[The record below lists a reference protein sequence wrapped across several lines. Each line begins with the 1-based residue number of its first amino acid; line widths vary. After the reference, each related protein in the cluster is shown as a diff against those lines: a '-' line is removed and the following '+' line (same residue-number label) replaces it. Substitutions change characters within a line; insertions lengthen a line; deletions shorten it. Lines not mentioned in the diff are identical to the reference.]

1 MLRSECSFGDYAQQS
16 HIAAPT
22 EAPAEGPGVINVG
35 VKKRKNNMETLF
47 ENRITEAGKQAIQEA
62 IDYVAQEWK
71 QVIEAHGEASPEAA
85 RLLLAFISID
95 QIIEPR
101 KDAHTDIERYLA
113 ISEKVYGPD
122 SLEAANG
129 LLILGWSHAGLG
141 RDEDAKLA
149 MDRALSLPEGKRAFP
164 PIEPMLEVLCRLL
177 DKLQDDPNSRV
188 VRLPLVLGVHTLSW
202 LVTYCPKQSPSFP
215 VFTERLLP
223 VLESQGFTGDTWEWL
238 LRRCHRGNNDFVG
251 LISTLIEEGMV
262 PSEDFSKAFPLT
274 VAEGELSL
282 RVERLLAEGC
292 RSLSTTGELST
303 AILVFPEPSK
313 GKRAISIGG
322 PNPEIERP
330 LLHDKL
336 LRAAVLD
343 RARKTIAR
351 FGASS
356 VMMLDWVDV
365 RLSGDEDAA
374 TTKAVLVVARDAKS
388 YLEGLQPARQV
399 DGKYFFD
406 EPIVRVAKD
415 DWFSQFKFSA
425 PRGGKPRLTKGEK
438 PKTRARTRK

>member
-1 MLRSECSFGDYAQQS
+1 
-16 HIAAPT
+16 
-22 EAPAEGPGVINVG
+22 
-35 VKKRKNNMETLF
+35 
-47 ENRITEAGKQAIQEA
+47 
-62 IDYVAQEWK
+62 
-71 QVIEAHGEASPEAA
+71 
-85 RLLLAFISID
+85 
-95 QIIEPR
+95 
-101 KDAHTDIERYLA
+101 
-113 ISEKVYGPD
+113 
-122 SLEAANG
+122 
-129 LLILGWSHAGLG
+129 
-141 RDEDAKLA
+141 
-149 MDRALSLPEGKRAFP
+149 
-164 PIEPMLEVLCRLL
+164 
-177 DKLQDDPNSRV
+177 
-188 VRLPLVLGVHTLSW
+188 
-202 LVTYCPKQSPSFP
+202 
-215 VFTERLLP
+215 
-223 VLESQGFTGDTWEWL
+223 
-238 LRRCHRGNNDFVG
+238 
-251 LISTLIEEGMV
+251 MV

-336 LRAAVLD
+336 LRASVLD

-425 PRGGKPRLTKGEK
+425 PRGKTSTDERGEAQDEGQDEEIVIVR
-438 PKTRARTRK
+438 PHLAVGVHSWLLREHPSPECEIYIPIRQGASAPCRYST

>member
-1 MLRSECSFGDYAQQS
+1 MEFRTSPLEVHFVQLVAAFISTTSNEYRSIDMS
-16 HIAAPT
+16 I
-22 EAPAEGPGVINVG
+22 
-35 VKKRKNNMETLF
+35 LF
-47 ENRITEAGKQAIQEA
+47 EDKITPAGKQEIQDVIDFVAVKLKEA
-62 IDYVAQEWK
+62 
-71 QVIEAHGEASPEAA
+71 IEAHGEDSPEAA
-85 RLLLAFISID
+85 QLLLAFISID
-95 QIIEPR
+95 QIAEPR
-101 KDAHTDIERYLA
+101 EDAHAGIERYLA
-113 ISEKVYGPD
+113 ISEKIYGPD
-122 SLEAANG
+122 SVETANG
-129 LLILGWSHAGLG
+129 LLILGWSHLGLEREEEG
-141 RDEDAKLA
+141 RVA
-149 MDRALSLPEGKRAFP
+149 MGRALSLPEGKRAFP
-164 PIEPMLEVLCRLL
+164 PIEPMLEVLCEIV
-177 DKLQDDPNSRV
+177 DKFQNDPKPEHT
-188 VRLPLVLGVHTLSW
+188 RLPFVLGVLTLGW
-202 LVTYCPKQSPSFP
+202 LVTYWPKQSPSFP
-215 VFTERLLP
+215 VFAERLRPALQ
-223 VLESQGFTGDTWEWL
+223 SRGFTGDTWEWL

-313 GKRAISIGG
+313 GKRVISIGG

-336 LRAAVLD
+336 LRASVLD

-425 PRGGKPRLTKGEK
+425 PRGENLD
-438 PKTRARTRK
+438 